1 MERIYWRHFSSQA
14 KAIGTIVS
22 MAGAFVVILYKGPP
36 ILKIHSSISY
46 NTLQFS
52 PNLNWILG
60 GFLCAGDSLL
70 SSMWYIYQVG
80 HFLTFYI
87 FHLPPFEIK
96 NKNHFNH
103 YVCVLVFG
111 PFSFE

>member
-1 MERIYWRHFSSQA
+1 
-14 KAIGTIVS
+14 

-36 ILKIHSSISY
+36 IFKIHSSISY
-46 NTLQFS
+46 HTLQFS

-80 HFLTFYI
+80 LIMSYTF
-87 FHLPPFEIK
+87 
-96 NKNHFNH
+96 
-103 YVCVLVFG
+103 
-111 PFSFE
+111 